1 MEVINRAPEYAT
13 NINGTE
19 YTMNIGEKMDI
30 KMPVIVSPDGG
41 SPIVTIISAPGF
53 VSLLTTKDLNAQPT
67 TLQDAINHLVTLEI
81 SLPGY
86 PQKSYYQI
94 ILKV

>member
-1 MEVINRAPEYAT
+1 VEVVNRAPEYAT
-13 NINGTE
+13 NVNGTE
-19 YTMNIGEKMDI
+19 YTMNIGENRDI
-30 KMPVIVSPDGG
+30 IMPVIVSPDGG
-41 SPIVTIISAPGF
+41 TPIVTIISAPGF
-53 VSLLTTKDLNAQPT
+53 VSLFNTKDLNVQPT

-86 PQKSYYQI
+86 PKKSYYQI